1 MRVTSVGGL
10 DTIRGCRHPDIFTQF
25 LKFTKFPPRGKHWSA
40 RRPTSQAHLGLKL
53 STIQLTIYNTAVAST
68 SACHSLCCLCLD
80 VWMPTWDCAEQWKV
94 YEVTQY
100 VIVSLGSLLWFPLGG
115 ARDNFVTNGDLALSL
130 CCVTTLKCHL
140 PSCHPASPTPAL
152 SPNIFMLNSTALYE
166 PSQSLKFYNH
176 GEGPSP
182 GWNRLLLL
190 SHLRIYQDTMLNR
203 V

>member
-1 MRVTSVGGL
+1 MM
-10 DTIRGCRHPDIFTQF
+10 
-25 LKFTKFPPRGKHWSA
+25 PPPGHFYTVFKVYKVSA
-40 RRPTSQAHLGLKL
+40 PRPTLVSTATSQAHLGLKL

-152 SPNIFMLNSTALYE
+152 SPNIFMLNSTALNE

-190 SHLRIYQDTMLNR
+190 SHLRIYQDTMLNWR
-203 V
+203 

>member
-1 MRVTSVGGL
+1 M
-10 DTIRGCRHPDIFTQF
+10 
-25 LKFTKFPPRGKHWSA
+25 PPPGHFYTVFKVYKVSA
-40 RRPTSQAHLGLKL
+40 PRPTLVSTATSQAHLGLKL

-100 VIVSLGSLLWFPLGG
+100 VIVSLGSLLWFPLGC

-152 SPNIFMLNSTALYE
+152 SPNIFMLNSHNDHRAGAGVDIVREYE
-166 PSQSLKFYNH
+166 VRLGSLQIQMKFYL
-176 GEGPSP
+176 EKMK
-182 GWNRLLLL
+182 
-190 SHLRIYQDTMLNR
+190 LR
-203 V
+203 